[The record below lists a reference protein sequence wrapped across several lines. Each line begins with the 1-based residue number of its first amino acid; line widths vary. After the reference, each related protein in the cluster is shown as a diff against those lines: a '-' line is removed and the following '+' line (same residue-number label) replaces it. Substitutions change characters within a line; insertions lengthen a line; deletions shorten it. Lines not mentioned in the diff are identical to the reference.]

1 MKAIKTL
8 FLLMILAC
16 GLFTAW
22 LFISISATID
32 KQTLDVP
39 LTEPFKLVAYRSN
52 PNDASKPFTYHYYVI
67 SDAVDIDDMD
77 PFLVTTDQFVKLGEF
92 DENTFKLTV
101 NGKIESYT
109 NDLWIK
115 KTDGTLQHWYV
126 SVDANYVR

>member
-22 LFISISATID
+22 LFISIPATID

-77 PFLVTTDQFVKLGEF
+77 PFLITTDQFVKLGEF

-115 KTDGTLQHWYV
+115 KTDGTLQHWFV

>member
-8 FLLMILAC
+8 FFLMVLLS

-22 LFISISATID
+22 LFIPIPATMD

-52 PNDASKPFTYHYYVI
+52 PNDASKPLTYHYYVI
-67 SDAVDIDDMD
+67 SDVVGVDDMD
-77 PFLVTTDQFVKLGEF
+77 PFLVTTDQFVKLDEF
-92 DENTFKLTV
+92 DENTFNLTV

-115 KTDGTLQHWYV
+115 KADGKLQHWYV